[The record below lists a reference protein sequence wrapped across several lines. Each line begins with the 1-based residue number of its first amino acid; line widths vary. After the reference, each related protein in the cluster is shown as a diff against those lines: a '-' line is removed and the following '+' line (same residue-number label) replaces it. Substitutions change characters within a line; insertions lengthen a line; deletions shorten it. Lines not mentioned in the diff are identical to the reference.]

1 MKFLEGVLDG
11 TPYTITIEKGALVFE
26 CGEDQ
31 HTAQGPALMLDYL
44 KAEGLELPTDAVT
57 QLSKLAYEGWIV
69 VQALLNMRG
78 SWEKVIAQDIDTVL
92 YLTDENIQAAIRILL
107 LGQITAEAHHH
118 DDSDRVLQQE
128 DTP

>member
-1 MKFLEGVLDG
+1 MKLLEGALDG
-11 TPYTITIEKGALVFE
+11 TPYTIAIKDGALVFA
-26 CGEDQ
+26 CGEDR
-31 HTAQGPALMLDYL
+31 HTAQGPAMLMDYL
-44 KAEGLELPTDAVT
+44 KAEGLELSTDAVT

-78 SWEKVIAQDIDTVL
+78 SWEKVAAADIDTVL
-92 YLTDENIQAAIRILL
+92 YLADDNIQAAIRLLL
-107 LGQITAEAHHH
+107 LGQITAEAHHN